1 MMNLCMPL
9 LKGESAADKIGPTY
23 PFLRIKQQGQVI
35 FYPHMAID
43 FIHNIVRLNN
53 DFATF
58 DVSIHDENGGVV
70 DSIHMPL
77 CTICGA
83 MFGWGA
89 IAPSENIAL
98 FDLSP
103 LINLDNVV
111 IPLEYPNT
119 PTSPRNYDFYA
130 NYFRFGLENNAQ
142 GQCSLS
148 FMTSCIDGRPNA
160 SKSELVAL
168 LNRHMSILAKRW
180 GSFLFK
186 DVSDYAF
193 FTESNTIEPNHF
205 SGGIF
210 MTQQLPVLT
219 DRYYR
224 FYAEDETYTKPGYT
238 QFSKVITLKDTNSV
252 PLLTGP
258 YSNVTAMNPFPD
270 QDDLVLYLSLL
281 KEDCLDDALRKL
293 NTRYFKQ

>member
-9 LKGESAADKIGPTY
+9 LKGESAANKIGPTY
-23 PFLRIKQQGQVI
+23 PFLRVKQQGELI
-35 FYPHMAID
+35 FHPAMVID
-43 FIHNIVRLNN
+43 FIHNLVRLNN
-53 DFATF
+53 YYATF
-58 DVSIHDENGGVV
+58 DVSIHDENGGVM
-70 DSIHMPL
+70 DSIHIPVCTL
-77 CTICGA
+77 CWG
-83 MFGWGA
+83 MFIG
-89 IAPSENIAL
+89 ISDNIAL

-148 FMTSCIDGRPNA
+148 FMTSCIEGRPNA

-168 LNRHMSILAKRW
+168 LNRHMGILAKRW
-180 GSFLFK
+180 GSLLFK

-210 MTQQLPVLT
+210 MTQQLPILR

-224 FYAEDETYTKPGYT
+224 FYAEDENYVKPGYT
-238 QFSKVITLKDTNSV
+238 QFNQVITLKDTNSM

-258 YSNVTAMNPFPD
+258 YSNSTVPGANSYMD

-293 NTRYFKQ
+293 NTQHFDQ

>member
-23 PFLRIKQQGQVI
+23 PFLRIKQQG
-35 FYPHMAID
+35 FWTSFNPHMAID
-43 FIHNIVRLNN
+43 FIHNVIRLNN
-53 DFATF
+53 ELSTF
-58 DVSIHDENGGVV
+58 DISIYDESGGVV
-70 DSIHMPL
+70 DSIHMPVCTL
-77 CTICGA
+77 C
-83 MFGWGA
+83 FGSFGGLC
-89 IAPSENIAL
+89 PSDNIAL
-98 FDLSP
+98 FDLSS

-130 NYFRFGLENNAQ
+130 NHFRFGLENNAQ
-142 GQCSLS
+142 EQCSLS
-148 FMTSCIDGRPNA
+148 FMTSCIEGRPNA

-168 LNRHMSILAKRW
+168 LNRHMGILARGW

-205 SGGIF
+205 SGGII

-224 FYAEDETYTKPGYT
+224 FYAEDENYIKPGNT
-238 QFSKVITLKDTNSV
+238 QYNRVITLKDTNSV

-258 YSNVTAMNPFPD
+258 YSNMSHIGVRPD

-281 KEDCLDDALRKL
+281 KEGCLDDALRKL
-293 NTRYFKQ
+293 NTQHFDQ